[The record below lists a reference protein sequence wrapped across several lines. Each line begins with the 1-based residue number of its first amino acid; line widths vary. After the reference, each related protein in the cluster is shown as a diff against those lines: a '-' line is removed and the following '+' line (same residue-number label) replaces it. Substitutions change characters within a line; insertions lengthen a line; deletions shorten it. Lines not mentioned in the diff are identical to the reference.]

1 MSVSVGVVVGVAA
14 SSCGYATTLLAAT
27 VITSFGCFSLPR
39 DLVLAVESCVL
50 LVAAAGCDEDAVALE
65 ERC

>member
-14 SSCGYATTLLAAT
+14 SGCGCATTLSAAA
-27 VITSFGCFSLPR
+27 VITSFGCF
-39 DLVLAVESCVL
+39 LVTCDMLLAVDSYVL
-50 LVAAAGCDEDAVALE
+50 IVVADGWDADMVALE